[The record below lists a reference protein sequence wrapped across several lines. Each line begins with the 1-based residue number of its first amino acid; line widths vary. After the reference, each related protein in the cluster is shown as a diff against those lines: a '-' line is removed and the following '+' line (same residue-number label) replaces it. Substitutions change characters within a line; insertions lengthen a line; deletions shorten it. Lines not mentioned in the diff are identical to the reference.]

1 MLSPMKKKR
10 SIPKNMLKRKD
21 DFIALNK
28 FTDSPVFQNLFRKIN
43 KMPPKKSEKYMWK
56 VLMTLAFSFSV
67 YGLKKNVAKKVFNDA
82 IKDGYKMKQ
91 LKDEIN
97 LWYKKT

>member
-1 MLSPMKKKR
+1 MSCACLLHS
-10 SIPKNMLKRKD
+10 
-21 DFIALNK
+21 
-28 FTDSPVFQNLFRKIN
+28 
-43 KMPPKKSEKYMWK
+43 
-56 VLMTLAFSFSV
+56 LAFAFSV

-97 LWYKKT
+97 LWNKKNV